1 MKYKKTKIAF
11 LTTIAFF
18 AILTVYPPS
27 IDSYIVRAIDQKAS
41 QIGSDLRYDS
51 IRQKWGKIHIDN
63 VTMSKPKNF
72 HAKEI
77 IVDLCF
83 SLQNFIKP
91 CGYEL
96 INAKLIL
103 SQSKTNKINK
113 KFKHLKSRSFDK
125 ITKIPFTAKD
135 LSILIT
141 DRNTK
146 KIVEFKNIY
155 IDSQSEKGKFKFK
168 LNKINY
174 RSSTI
179 SSNISGYLV
188 TDIKGQYLPFE
199 LAYSHPQSNEAWRLD
214 GKLLKSLQ
222 TLKFKVKNNGIPE
235 EWKRY
240 VSKWIPDGEK
250 IKSTISGIIKR
261 RPNTNLF
268 FSVENI
274 YQNISI
280 DNSLISDTT
289 IKITANQAKA
299 TWLFQTKN
307 RKTQSH

>member
-1 MKYKKTKIAF
+1 M
-11 LTTIAFF
+11 
-18 AILTVYPPS
+18 
-27 IDSYIVRAIDQKAS
+27 
-41 QIGSDLRYDS
+41 
-51 IRQKWGKIHIDN
+51 
-63 VTMSKPKNF
+63 
-72 HAKEI
+72 
-77 IVDLCF
+77 
-83 SLQNFIKP
+83 
-91 CGYEL
+91 
-96 INAKLIL
+96 
-103 SQSKTNKINK
+103 
-113 KFKHLKSRSFDK
+113 
-125 ITKIPFTAKD
+125 
-135 LSILIT
+135 
-141 DRNTK
+141 
-146 KIVEFKNIY
+146 
-155 IDSQSEKGKFKFK
+155 
-168 LNKINY
+168 
-174 RSSTI
+174 
-179 SSNISGYLV
+179 

-289 IKITANQAKA
+289 IKSPPIKLKLLGFFKPKTGRLKVLKSYIETRDRTSKTPIRLNLAISKDVLSTTLADPLEINFSMAKTECSQFFSFIPEGILSANRNFDFSGDLSFDLKLKIL
-299 TWLFQTKN
+299 WLHFIYLSTN
-307 RKTQSH
+307 LNLISHVNLKMFPII